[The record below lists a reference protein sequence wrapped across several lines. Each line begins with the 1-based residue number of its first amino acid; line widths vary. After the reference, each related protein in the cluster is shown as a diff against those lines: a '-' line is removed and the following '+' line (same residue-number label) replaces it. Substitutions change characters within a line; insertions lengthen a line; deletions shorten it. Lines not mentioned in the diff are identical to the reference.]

1 MAEIAVLLVLKKI
14 AIALAG
20 ETLSFAKDLL
30 AKKSEL
36 VAALPDDMKLI
47 SNELEL
53 IRAFL
58 KKIGRTGRK
67 DEVIETWIGQ
77 VRRLAY
83 NMEDTVDHFIYV
95 VSTHNQTG
103 SPLDYLK
110 KIAKKP
116 QRLLSLDEIASE
128 IKKIKQE
135 LIQLSESKDRWTK
148 PWMAGLMYLQVA
160 MKQKRKCIFLDT
172 ITQSEMRSLQE
183 LIKISK
189 P

>member
-20 ETLSFAKDLL
+20 ETLSFAKPLL

-58 KKIGRTGRK
+58 KEIGRKGWK
-67 DEVIETWIGQ
+67 GEVIETWIGQ

-83 NMEDTVDHFIYV
+83 DMEDT
-95 VSTHNQTG
+95 G
-103 SPLDYLK
+103 SF
-110 KIAKKP
+110 
-116 QRLLSLDEIASE
+116 
-128 IKKIKQE
+128 
-135 LIQLSESKDRWTK
+135 
-148 PWMAGLMYLQVA
+148 
-160 MKQKRKCIFLDT
+160 FLC
-172 ITQSEMRSLQE
+172 SW
-183 LIKISK
+183 
-189 P
+189 